1 MKRKITL
8 IPGDGIGLEIMHAAR
23 EIIDAAAN
31 NIEWEEKA
39 AGSSAYEKYGALLP
53 EDTLKSIE
61 NNKIVLKG
69 PITTPVGEGFRSI
82 NVELRQRFNLYANV
96 RPVKSYEGIDSL
108 YKNLDLLII
117 RENTEDLYKGIEHMV
132 TADAAESIK
141 IITRDASEKIVDFA
155 FKMALK
161 ENKSKV
167 TLTHKANIM
176 KFTDGL
182 FLESGRK
189 IAAKYP
195 GIEFE
200 DIIVDAMSMKLV
212 MAPHNYQVIVAP
224 NLYGDILSD
233 MAAGLIGGLGM
244 AASANIG
251 DRAAVFEPV
260 HGSAPDIA
268 GRNIANPSSAIL
280 TGVMML
286 KYMGEE
292 KAALNIENALK
303 AVLKNKNL
311 HTQDIGGK
319 LTTREFKDEVLANLG
334 ISQGSCH

>member
-23 EIIDAAAN
+23 EIIDAATD
-31 NIEWEEKA
+31 NIEWEEAA
-39 AGSSAYEKYGALLP
+39 AGSIAYEKCGSLLP

-61 NNKIVLKG
+61 NNKIAFKG

-82 NVELRQRFNLYANV
+82 NVELRRRFNLYANV
-96 RPVKSYEGIDSL
+96 RPVKSYQGIDSL
-108 YKNLDLLII
+108 YKNLDLVIV

-132 TADAAESIK
+132 TPDAAESIK
-141 IITRDASEKIVDFA
+141 IITRDASERIADFA
-155 FKMALK
+155 FKLALK
-161 ENKSKV
+161 EKRSKV

-195 GIEFE
+195 NIEFE
-200 DIIVDAMSMKLV
+200 DVIVDAMSMKLI
-212 MAPHNYQVIVAP
+212 MAPHDYQVILAP

-251 DRAAVFEPV
+251 DKTAVFEPV

-268 GRNIANPSSAIL
+268 GKNIANPSSAIL
-280 TGVMML
+280 TGIMML
-286 KYMGEE
+286 KYMGEGR
-292 KAALNIENALK
+292 AALNIENALK
-303 AVLKNKNL
+303 TVLKNKNL
-311 HTQDIGGK
+311 HTKDIGGN
-319 LTTREFKDEVLANLG
+319 LTTREFKDEVLGNLE
-334 ISQGSCH
+334 IFQGSCH

>member
-39 AGSSAYEKYGALLP
+39 AGSIAYEKYGALLP

-212 MAPHNYQVIVAP
+212 MTPHNYQVILAP

-244 AASANIG
+244 APSANIG

-268 GRNIANPSSAIL
+268 GKNIANPSSAIL

-292 KAALNIENALK
+292 RAALNIENALK

-311 HTQDIGGK
+311 HTQDIGGN
-319 LTTREFKDEVLANLG
+319 LTTREFKDEVLDNLD

>member
-23 EIIDAAAN
+23 EIIDAAAD
-31 NIEWEEKA
+31 NIEWEVKE
-39 AGSSAYEKYGALLP
+39 AGSRAYEKYGALLP

-108 YKNLDLLII
+108 YKNLDLLIV
-117 RENTEDLYKGIEHMV
+117 RENTEDLYRGIEHMV
-132 TADAAESIK
+132 TPDAAEGIK
-141 IITRDASEKIVDFA
+141 IITRDASEKIADFA
-155 FKMALK
+155 FKMAIK
-161 ENKSKV
+161 ENRSKV

-182 FLESGRK
+182 FLESGRR

-212 MAPHNYQVIVAP
+212 MTPHNYQVILAP

-244 AASANIG
+244 APSANIG

-268 GRNIANPSSAIL
+268 GKNIANPSSAIL

-292 KAALNIENALK
+292 RAALNIENALK

-311 HTQDIGGK
+311 HTQDIGGN
-319 LTTREFKDEVLANLG
+319 LTTREFKDEVLDNLD